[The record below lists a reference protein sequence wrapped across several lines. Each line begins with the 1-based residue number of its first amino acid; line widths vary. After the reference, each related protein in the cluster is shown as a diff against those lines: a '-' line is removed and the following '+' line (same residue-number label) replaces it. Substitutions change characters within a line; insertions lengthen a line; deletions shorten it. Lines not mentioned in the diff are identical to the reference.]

1 MEILKTIPQ
10 STYQWIMSNG
20 PSIVGILIGAFILRI
35 VLSKVI
41 EKTVRKA
48 IGTTRQNMSKEA
60 EEKRENTLIKIL
72 NGTLK
77 VVVWIF
83 AIMMILSNVGVEI
96 GPLLAAA
103 GIAGVAI
110 GFGGQYLIRDLISG
124 FFIIIENQYRVGDV
138 VGFGETGGVVEDISL
153 RMTTL
158 RDLDGVVHHVPHGEI
173 TKVSNLSKGFS
184 RVNLN
189 VSVAYESDLDKV
201 IEIINKVGLELS
213 EDEEWKD
220 KIQVAPKFLRVDNL
234 GDSSIE
240 LKILGDT
247 KPMAQWAVTGELR
260 KRIKKTFDKEGISMP
275 YPQRTISYLNGDK

>member
-10 STYQWIMSNG
+10 NIYEWSAGNG
-20 PSIVGILIGAFILRI
+20 LSILGILIGAFIIRI

-48 IGTTRQNMSKEA
+48 IGQTGQNLSKEA

-83 AIMMILSNVGVEI
+83 AIMMILSNIGVEI

-110 GFGGQYLIRDLISG
+110 GFGGQYLIKDLISG
-124 FFIIIENQYRVGDV
+124 FFIIIENQYRVGDAV
-138 VGFGETGGVVEDISL
+138 SFGEINGVVEDITL

-158 RDLDGVVHHVPHGEI
+158 RDLDGIVHHIPHGEI
-173 TKVSNLSKGFS
+173 TKVSNMSKGFS

-189 VSVAYESDLDKV
+189 IGVAYESDLEKV
-201 IEIINKVGLELS
+201 IEVINKVGAELA
-213 EDEEWKD
+213 EDSEWKD
-220 KIQVAPKFLRVDNL
+220 KIRGEIKFLRVDNL

-247 KPMAQWAVTGELR
+247 KPMSQWAVTGELR
-260 KRIKKTFDKEGISMP
+260 KRLKSTFDKEGISMP
-275 YPQRTISYLNGDK
+275 YPQRTISYLNGEK

>member
-10 STYQWIMSNG
+10 NSYQWIMNNG
-20 PSIVGILIGAFILRI
+20 LSIVGILIGAFILRI

-41 EKTVRKA
+41 EKTVRRA
-48 IGTTRQNMSKEA
+48 IGQTGQHLSKEA

-83 AIMMILSNVGVEI
+83 AVMMILSNVGVEI

-124 FFIIIENQYRVGDV
+124 FFIIIENQYRVGDAV
-138 VGFGETGGVVEDISL
+138 SFGEINGVVEDISL

-158 RDLDGVVHHVPHGEI
+158 RDLDGIVHHIPHGEI

-189 VSVAYESDLDKV
+189 VGVAYESDLEKV
-201 IEIINKVGLELS
+201 IEVINKVGLELA
-213 EDEEWKD
+213 EDPEWKD
-220 KIQVAPKFLRVDNL
+220 KIKSEPKFLRVDNL

-247 KPMAQWAVTGELR
+247 NPMAQWAVTGELR
-260 KRIKKTFDKEGISMP
+260 KRLKSAFDKEGISMP
-275 YPQRTISYLNGDK
+275 YPQRTISYLNGEK